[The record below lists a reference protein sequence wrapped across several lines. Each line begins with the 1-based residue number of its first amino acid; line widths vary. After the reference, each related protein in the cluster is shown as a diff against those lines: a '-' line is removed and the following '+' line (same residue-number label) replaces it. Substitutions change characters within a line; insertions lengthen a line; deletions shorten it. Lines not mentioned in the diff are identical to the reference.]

1 MFIPNLKIILI
12 PESASSFYVPLAEI
26 SIYFSNTDL
35 LELGIGIDSNVAD
48 IAFLLW
54 TYILYIHT
62 QWNGELKSPSTACVT
77 KREIHKRT
85 QAVCAKPL
93 NVERWHIKYL

>member
-1 MFIPNLKIILI
+1 MQPLDFIVLFLPDLKIILI

-35 LELGIGIDSNVAD
+35 LLELGIGIDSNVAD

-62 QWNGELKSPSTACVT
+62 HSEMAN
-77 KREIHKRT
+77 
-85 QAVCAKPL
+85 
-93 NVERWHIKYL
+93 